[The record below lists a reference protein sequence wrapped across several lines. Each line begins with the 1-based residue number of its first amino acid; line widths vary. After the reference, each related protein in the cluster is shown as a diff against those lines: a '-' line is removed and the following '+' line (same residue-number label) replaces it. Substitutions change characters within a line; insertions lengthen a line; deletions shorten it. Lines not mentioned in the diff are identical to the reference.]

1 MMRFCAADPL
11 HSVCV
16 HAISACNQASN
27 IADHAH
33 SPTGQGLGSGHPA
46 LTTSHTSHAI
56 SCVITGSAM
65 HVWACCADVRLHCPK
80 VAFRARASGVAVHC
94 RVRKN
99 RPHALEAVQG
109 PLIGALLG
117 ALKFGDHE
125 ASAPMHIY
133 QILYYQAICAICSL
147 LLWHPLVT
155 RP

>member
-1 MMRFCAADPL
+1 MMLMRFCVADPL

-27 IADHAH
+27 LADHAH

-46 LTTSHTSHAI
+46 ITTSHTSHAI
-56 SCVITGSAM
+56 SCALTGSAM

-80 VAFRARASGVAVHC
+80 VAFRARASGVA
-94 RVRKN
+94 
-99 RPHALEAVQG
+99 
-109 PLIGALLG
+109 
-117 ALKFGDHE
+117 
-125 ASAPMHIY
+125 APMHVY

-147 LLWHPLVT
+147 ILWHPLVT